1 MEQHSRTVEYCSLHR
16 PKASPPDQL
25 VERPKK
31 GAVEDDLSL
40 FHHDTCITDVEMK
53 FITLLCEGEAVGRS
67 YLFIIFFKITEN
79 FAGVTQ
85 YVWSYIQ
92 D

>member
-1 MEQHSRTVEYCSLHR
+1 MTV
-16 PKASPPDQL
+16 
-25 VERPKK
+25 VERK
-31 GAVEDDLSL
+31 
-40 FHHDTCITDVEMK
+40 I
-53 FITLLCEGEAVGRS
+53 ITLLCEGEALGRG

-79 FAGVTQ
+79 FPGVTQ